1 LPAIAAAQAP
11 SHSRLHPYSRTLGI
25 VLAPKWSSVSEPSL
39 MSIKSLT
46 LSSTPP
52 MAKPASSMLDL
63 DGFDWSILAL
73 VQHDNAVPLR
83 TLAEKV
89 NLSTAAVQRRIKR
102 LEEGGVTIANV
113 AVVDPAKAG
122 KPITIIAE
130 VSVERTSSDALAAT
144 KASFCVPQVQQCY
157 YVTGEA
163 DFVLVLNVASMQ
175 EYQDLA
181 GQLFAENPN
190 VKWFKTLVALDRVKV
205 GLHVPV

>member
-1 LPAIAAAQAP
+1 
-11 SHSRLHPYSRTLGI
+11 
-25 VLAPKWSSVSEPSL
+25 
-39 MSIKSLT
+39 
-46 LSSTPP
+46 
-52 MAKPASSMLDL
+52 MAKPASSTLDL

-83 TLAEKV
+83 SLAEKV

-102 LEEGGVTIANV
+102 LEEGGVIIANV

-130 VSVERTSSDALAAT
+130 VSVERTSAEALAAT
-144 KASFCVPQVQQCY
+144 KASFSVPQVQQCY

>member
-1 LPAIAAAQAP
+1 
-11 SHSRLHPYSRTLGI
+11 
-25 VLAPKWSSVSEPSL
+25 
-39 MSIKSLT
+39 
-46 LSSTPP
+46 
-52 MAKPASSMLDL
+52 MAKPASSTLDL

-102 LEEGGVTIANV
+102 LEECGVIIANV

-130 VSVERTSSDALAAT
+130 VSVERTSAEALAAT

-205 GLHVPV
+205 GLQVPA

>member
-1 LPAIAAAQAP
+1 
-11 SHSRLHPYSRTLGI
+11 
-25 VLAPKWSSVSEPSL
+25 
-39 MSIKSLT
+39 
-46 LSSTPP
+46 
-52 MAKPASSMLDL
+52 MAKPASSTLDL

-102 LEEGGVTIANV
+102 LEECGVIIANV

-130 VSVERTSSDALAAT
+130 VSVERTSAEALAAT

-181 GQLFAENPN
+181 GQLFAENSN

-205 GLHVPV
+205 GLQVPV

>member
-1 LPAIAAAQAP
+1 
-11 SHSRLHPYSRTLGI
+11 
-25 VLAPKWSSVSEPSL
+25 
-39 MSIKSLT
+39 
-46 LSSTPP
+46 
-52 MAKPASSMLDL
+52 MAKPASSTLDL

-102 LEEGGVTIANV
+102 LEEGGVIIANV

-130 VSVERTSSDALAAT
+130 VSVERTSAEALAAT
-144 KASFCVPQVQQCY
+144 KASFSVPQVQQCY

>member
-1 LPAIAAAQAP
+1 
-11 SHSRLHPYSRTLGI
+11 
-25 VLAPKWSSVSEPSL
+25 
-39 MSIKSLT
+39 
-46 LSSTPP
+46 
-52 MAKPASSMLDL
+52 MAKPASSTLDL

-102 LEEGGVTIANV
+102 LEEGGVIIANV

-130 VSVERTSSDALAAT
+130 VSVERTSAEALAAT
-144 KASFCVPQVQQCY
+144 KASFSVPQVQQCY

-175 EYQDLA
+175 DYQDLA

>member
-1 LPAIAAAQAP
+1 
-11 SHSRLHPYSRTLGI
+11 
-25 VLAPKWSSVSEPSL
+25 
-39 MSIKSLT
+39 
-46 LSSTPP
+46 
-52 MAKPASSMLDL
+52 MAKPASSTLDL

-102 LEEGGVTIANV
+102 LEEGGVIIANV

-130 VSVERTSSDALAAT
+130 VSVERTSAEALAAT

-205 GLHVPV
+205 GLQVPA

>member
-1 LPAIAAAQAP
+1 
-11 SHSRLHPYSRTLGI
+11 
-25 VLAPKWSSVSEPSL
+25 
-39 MSIKSLT
+39 
-46 LSSTPP
+46 
-52 MAKPASSMLDL
+52 MAKPASYTLDL

-73 VQHDNAVPLR
+73 VQRDNALPLR

-89 NLSTAAVQRRIKR
+89 NLSTAAVQRRIQR
-102 LEEGGVTIANV
+102 LEEGGVIIANV
-113 AVVDPAKAG
+113 ALVDPVKAG

-130 VSVERTSSDALAAT
+130 VSVERTSIDALSTT
-144 KASFCVPQVQQCY
+144 KASFSVPQVQQCY

-181 GQLFAENPN
+181 ARLFAENPN

-205 GLHVPV
+205 GLEVPIG

>member
-1 LPAIAAAQAP
+1 
-11 SHSRLHPYSRTLGI
+11 
-25 VLAPKWSSVSEPSL
+25 
-39 MSIKSLT
+39 
-46 LSSTPP
+46 
-52 MAKPASSMLDL
+52 MAKPASSTLDL

-102 LEEGGVTIANV
+102 LEEGGVIIANV

-130 VSVERTSSDALAAT
+130 VSVERTSAEALAAT

-205 GLHVPV
+205 GLQVPV

>member
-1 LPAIAAAQAP
+1 
-11 SHSRLHPYSRTLGI
+11 
-25 VLAPKWSSVSEPSL
+25 
-39 MSIKSLT
+39 
-46 LSSTPP
+46 
-52 MAKPASSMLDL
+52 MAKPASSTLDL

-102 LEEGGVTIANV
+102 LEEGGVIIANV

-144 KASFCVPQVQQCY
+144 KASFCVSQVQQCY

>member
-1 LPAIAAAQAP
+1 
-11 SHSRLHPYSRTLGI
+11 
-25 VLAPKWSSVSEPSL
+25 
-39 MSIKSLT
+39 
-46 LSSTPP
+46 
-52 MAKPASSMLDL
+52 MAKPASSVLDL

-102 LEEGGVTIANV
+102 LEEGGVIIANV

-130 VSVERTSSDALAAT
+130 VSVERTSAEALAAT
-144 KASFCVPQVQQCY
+144 KASFSVPQVQQCY

-190 VKWFKTLVALDRVKV
+190 VKWFKTLIALDRVKV

>member
-1 LPAIAAAQAP
+1 
-11 SHSRLHPYSRTLGI
+11 
-25 VLAPKWSSVSEPSL
+25 
-39 MSIKSLT
+39 
-46 LSSTPP
+46 
-52 MAKPASSMLDL
+52 MAKPASSTLDL

-102 LEEGGVTIANV
+102 LEEGGVIIANV
-113 AVVDPAKAG
+113 AVVDPVKAG

-130 VSVERTSSDALAAT
+130 VSVERTSAEALAAT

-205 GLHVPV
+205 GLQVPA

>member
-1 LPAIAAAQAP
+1 
-11 SHSRLHPYSRTLGI
+11 
-25 VLAPKWSSVSEPSL
+25 
-39 MSIKSLT
+39 
-46 LSSTPP
+46 
-52 MAKPASSMLDL
+52 MAKPASSTLAL

-73 VQHDNAVPLR
+73 VQHDNAAPLR

-102 LEEGGVTIANV
+102 LEEGGVIIANV
-113 AVVDPAKAG
+113 AVVDPVKAG

-130 VSVERTSSDALAAT
+130 VSVERTSAEALAAT
-144 KASFCVPQVQQCY
+144 KAGFCVPQVQQCY

-190 VKWFKTLVALDRVKV
+190 VKWFKTLIALDRVKV

>member
-1 LPAIAAAQAP
+1 
-11 SHSRLHPYSRTLGI
+11 
-25 VLAPKWSSVSEPSL
+25 
-39 MSIKSLT
+39 
-46 LSSTPP
+46 
-52 MAKPASSMLDL
+52 MAKPASSTLDL

-102 LEEGGVTIANV
+102 LEEGGVIIANV

-130 VSVERTSSDALAAT
+130 VSVERTSAEALAAT

-205 GLHVPV
+205 GLQVLA

>member
-1 LPAIAAAQAP
+1 
-11 SHSRLHPYSRTLGI
+11 
-25 VLAPKWSSVSEPSL
+25 
-39 MSIKSLT
+39 
-46 LSSTPP
+46 
-52 MAKPASSMLDL
+52 MAKPASSTLDL

-102 LEEGGVTIANV
+102 LEEGGVIIANV
-113 AVVDPAKAG
+113 AVVDPVKAG

-130 VSVERTSSDALAAT
+130 VSVERTSAEALAAT
-144 KASFCVPQVQQCY
+144 KTSFSVPQVQQCY

>member
-1 LPAIAAAQAP
+1 
-11 SHSRLHPYSRTLGI
+11 
-25 VLAPKWSSVSEPSL
+25 
-39 MSIKSLT
+39 
-46 LSSTPP
+46 
-52 MAKPASSMLDL
+52 MAKPASSTLDL

-102 LEEGGVTIANV
+102 LEEGGVIIANV

-130 VSVERTSSDALAAT
+130 VSVERTSAEALAAT
-144 KASFCVPQVQQCY
+144 KARFCVPQVQQCY